1 MTLTKNNNMEMAKK
15 QDKGIE
21 MICKKCSHEWTY
33 TGKKTYPAWINCP
46 SCHAMN
52 RVRKVSDKE

>member
-1 MTLTKNNNMEMAKK
+1 MEMAKK